1 MDNDNKPRMGGF
13 PFGCKLY
20 FHGAPR
26 LPELTDRWENQ
37 SEYMV
42 CGWKQNLRFLSW
54 GSHKNYYWSLLT
66 YFTWLWLVW
75 VFLLNKLFHFVDLRL
90 IRWKKCFFRELVKLK
105 WDKERKEKNPDCLDS
120 ILKLWSIGCPVQL
133 RGPGQESYHRVK
145 HLCVLSKREDVGL
158 W

>member
-1 MDNDNKPRMGGF
+1 MDNDNKPWMGGF

-26 LPELTDRWENQ
+26 LPELTD
-37 SEYMV
+37 MV
-42 CGWKQNLRFLSW
+42 CGWKQNPRVLSW
-54 GSHKNYYWSLLT
+54 GSHKNYYWLLLT

-90 IRWKKCFFRELVKLK
+90 IRWKKCFFRERLIIIVKLK

-133 RGPGQESYHRVK
+133 RGPGQESYHCVK